1 MAGHSRWANIKRR
14 KAKVD
19 AERGKIFTRL
29 SREIIVAARLGGGDP
44 EANPRLR
51 AAVQRAREANIPM
64 ENIQRAIQRAT
75 GEAGGAALE
84 ELVYEG
90 YGPEGVAILLKVVTD
105 NRNRT
110 AAEVRHI
117 FHKYGGS
124 LGEAGCVAWLFEP
137 RGLVVVEGGEEIEER
152 LLLAAVEAGA
162 EDVRREGGQWEV
174 ITVPEDTF
182 RVRDHLAAEGFVV
195 QSAQV
200 AMVPKSTVPVAD
212 RAAVEKLLRLVDA
225 LEDHDDVQEVYAN
238 FDIPVELLEGHE
250 GLCP

>member
-14 KAKVD
+14 KARVD

-44 EANPRLR
+44 ESNPRLR

-75 GEAGGAALE
+75 GEGGGAALE
-84 ELVYEG
+84 EMLYEG
-90 YGPEGVAILLKVVTD
+90 YGPAGVAILLKVVTD

-110 AAEVRHI
+110 AAEVRHL
-117 FHKYGGS
+117 FQKYGGN

-137 RGLVVVEGGEEIEER
+137 RGVLVVEGGEEIEEG

-174 ITVPEDTF
+174 LTAPEDTF
-182 RVRDHLAAEGFVV
+182 RVREHLAAAGYGV

-200 AMVPKSTVPVAD
+200 AMVPKSTVPVED

-238 FDIPVELLEGHE
+238 FDIPVELLEEQERLGS
-250 GLCP
+250 